1 MPQLQEIENKILL
14 QELRTRINKKKLSE
28 KEVFSILES
37 PEKVEVITEYK
48 KVDLNKLTAEDWKK
62 SCQALVKDKNY
73 QEEIKLWES
82 IDDE

>member
-48 KVDLNKLTAEDWKK
+48 KVDLNKLTAED
-62 SCQALVKDKNY
+62 
-73 QEEIKLWES
+73 
-82 IDDE
+82 